1 MLLELSERQRATTAA
16 AITILSACIIVVA
29 VGALFWLVGSF
40 FARFSDVFLP
50 LAVAAVA
57 ALVFRPYYDWLR
69 ARLRLGRMLALLAVL
84 LSIVIPLCAF
94 LWFFGALLVSQVSD
108 LVQQVPALAEK
119 LWTGIRDRAPEV
131 VAYLKDKGL
140 YDRLTN
146 AFASH
151 QDALVQG
158 IQAIGTQALSAGAG
172 VLGII
177 GSLLAWVVLPVYF
190 AFFLI
195 SEQAMLGEIE
205 RFLPFL
211 KPDTR
216 KDVGYLVHQFV
227 DILVA
232 FFRGQLIIAF
242 LQGMLF
248 GIGFTLVGLSY
259 GFVLGLVFGFLNV
272 IPYLGSTLTL
282 VTTIPIAFFQT
293 GGGLTRALL
302 VLMVF
307 VIVQMIEG
315 YILTPRIMG
324 DRTGLHPMVI
334 IVAIFFWGSAL
345 GGLTG
350 MILAIP
356 LTAFLVVFF
365 RLARE
370 RWVRELV

>member
-29 VGALFWLVGSF
+29 VGALFFLVGSF

-69 ARLRLGRMLALLAVL
+69 GRLRLGRILALLAVL
-84 LSIVIPLCAF
+84 LSMVIPLGAF
-94 LWFFGALLVSQVSD
+94 LWFFGALLVSQVSE
-108 LVQQVPALAEK
+108 LVQQVPALADK

-146 AFASH
+146 VFTSH

-158 IQAIGTQALSAGAG
+158 IQAIGNQALSAGVG

-195 SEQAMLGEIE
+195 SEQAMLGEVE

-211 KPDTR
+211 KADTR
-216 KDVGYLVHQFV
+216 KDVGYLVTQFI

-248 GIGFTLVGLSY
+248 GIGFTVVGLSY

-315 YILTPRIMG
+315 YVLTPRIMG

-356 LTAFLVVFF
+356 LTAFLVVFW

>member
-29 VGALFWLVGSF
+29 IGALFWLVGSF

-57 ALVFRPYYDWLR
+57 ALVFRPYYEWLR
-69 ARLRLGRMLALLAVL
+69 ASLHLGRILALLAVL
-84 LSIVIPLCAF
+84 LSMVVPLGAF

-119 LWTGIRDRAPEV
+119 LWTAIRDRAPEV

-140 YDRLTN
+140 YDRVTGV
-146 AFASH
+146 FASH

-158 IQAIGTQALSAGAG
+158 IQAIGNQALSAGAG

-259 GFVLGLVFGFLNV
+259 GFVLGVVFGFLNI
-272 IPYLGSTLTL
+272 IPYLGSILTL
-282 VTTIPIAFFQT
+282 ITTIPIAFFQT